1 MIKVFLVEDEI
12 IIRESIHKMIPWEE
26 YGFTLI
32 GEAKDGEMALPLIK
46 KSKPD
51 VLITDIKMPFMD
63 GLTLSRLV
71 KKEFPDTKI
80 IIISGYDDFDYAR
93 QAISLGIEQYLL
105 KPISKAEFLKVLEGI
120 RSKYEKENEQRMYY
134 QKFENEIKA
143 YEKNVQRDFFEL
155 MISEN
160 VDLEKLYEQADKL
173 QIDIMAQCYN
183 LVLFD
188 IGFETDYRNIEDIYS
203 KDTADVQS
211 RIDEFFIHNQNYQI
225 FRNQQFNYAVLIK
238 GDESEIDELKD
249 NCIESLKE
257 IFEQYHKLEWFVCE
271 GKMVERLSL
280 MHECYKEAMKSFV
293 YRYLGYRYVFSYKDV
308 QKYEA
313 DTNMNL
319 KNIDMNA
326 VKQEI
331 IYNFV
336 CNAFEEDVDS
346 FTVNY
351 LNMLGTET
359 VRSKMFQQYILL
371 NLHFCLVSFVEK
383 LGYNKSEME
392 DYLKDICDERIK
404 SIEDL
409 KQIIGTMLRKGIKLR
424 KESSKGRNQSVV
436 RSALQYMEK
445 NFMDDSITLN
455 RVAGVVNVSANHFSA
470 LFSQEMQQ
478 TFIEYLTQLRMNK
491 ARELL
496 RCTDKRSGEI
506 ALEVGYKDSHY
517 FSFLF
522 KKTQGCTPSEYRN
535 QKGIWTVSD
544 SEEVDS

>member
-26 YGFTLI
+26 YGFILI

-46 KSKPD
+46 KCKPD

-71 KKEFPDTKI
+71 KKDLPDTKI

-120 RSKYEKENEQRMYY
+120 RSKYEKENEQKMYY

-143 YEKNVQRDFFEL
+143 YEKNAQRDFFEL
-155 MISEN
+155 MVSEN
-160 VDLEKLYEQADKL
+160 VNLEKLYEQADKL

-188 IGFETDYRNIEDIYS
+188 IGFKTDYQNVEDMYS
-203 KDTADVQS
+203 KDTADVQNQ
-211 RIDEFFIHNQNYQI
+211 IDELFINNQNYQL

-238 GDESEIDELKD
+238 GDEAEIDDLKD
-249 NCIESLKE
+249 DCIESLKN
-257 IFEQYHKLEWFVCE
+257 IFEQYNKLEWFVCA
-271 GKMVERLSL
+271 GKKVERLSL
-280 MHECYKEAMKSFV
+280 MHECYKEAMKSFA
-293 YRYLGYRYVFSYKDV
+293 YRYLGYRYVFSYEDV
-308 QKYEA
+308 QKNET

-331 IYNFV
+331 IYNFA
-336 CNAFEEDVDS
+336 CNALEEEVDS
-346 FTVNY
+346 FADNY
-351 LNMLGTET
+351 LKMLGIEA

-392 DYLKDICDERIK
+392 DYLKVICDERIK
-404 SIEDL
+404 STEDL
-409 KQIIGTMLRKGIKLR
+409 KQIIGAMLSKGIKLR
-424 KESSKGRNQSVV
+424 EESSKGRNQSVV
-436 RSALQYMEK
+436 RSALQYMEE
-445 NFMDDSITLN
+445 NFMDDSMTLN
-455 RVAGVVNVSANHFSA
+455 RIAGVVNMSANHFSA

-491 ARELL
+491 AKELL
-496 RCTDKRSGEI
+496 RCSDKRSGEI
-506 ALEVGYKDSHY
+506 ALEVGYKDPHY

-535 QKGIWTVSD
+535 QKGITSVAETEGGD
-544 SEEVDS
+544 S